1 MAHPKL
7 ILAINAGSSSVKV
20 SVYKSPSPNSPP
32 TQLAEVQISGLTAPP
47 AKLDY
52 KRGTT
57 TVSKDQ
63 ELKDINGQESAF
75 NHILDQLTSDKA
87 LPEIC
92 SRDSI
97 THACHR
103 VVHGG
108 DAPKPHVI
116 DSDTYHRL
124 EELMD
129 LAPLHNKSALDIV
142 KACTKALPKATNVAY
157 FDSSFHQS
165 MPKAI
170 RTYPIDPEIAKKNGL
185 RKYGFHG
192 LSYAF
197 ITRSVAEY
205 LGKKPEETS
214 IIALHLGS
222 GASACAVKNGKSLD
236 TSMGLTPLAGLPGA
250 TRSGSVDPSLIFH
263 FTHDAGRPSPS
274 STKEMHI
281 STAEEILNKKSGW
294 KALTGTTDFGR
305 ISSSSSPECKLAFDI
320 FIDRILGFVGSYYVK
335 LQGQVDALV
344 FAGGIGEKGASLR
357 SAIVAKCKCLGFEID
372 EERNGRKVEDVV
384 ADIGREGTGRVLV
397 CRTDEQFEMA
407 RGCALEQD

>member
-1 MAHPKL
+1 LPRALELLSKPQKQFLFVLYSILQIVYHPIPIMAPPKI

-20 SVYKSPSPNSPP
+20 SVYESTSPCSPP
-32 TQLAEVQISGLTAPP
+32 TQLAEAQISGLTAPP

-52 KRGTT
+52 KRGTS
-57 TVSKDQ
+57 TVSKDR
-63 ELKDINGQESAF
+63 EISDINDQESAF
-75 NHILDQLTSDKA
+75 NHILDHLTSDSA
-87 LPEIC
+87 LPEIS

-108 DAPKPHVI
+108 DAPQPHVI
-116 DSDTYHRL
+116 DSDTYHHL

-165 MPKAI
+165 MPEAI

-250 TRSGSVDPSLIFH
+250 TRSGSVDP
-263 FTHDAGRPSPS
+263 R
-274 STKEMHI
+274 
-281 STAEEILNKKSGW
+281 
-294 KALTGTTDFGR
+294 
-305 ISSSSSPECKLAFDI
+305 
-320 FIDRILGFVGSYYVK
+320 
-335 LQGQVDALV
+335 
-344 FAGGIGEKGASLR
+344 
-357 SAIVAKCKCLGFEID
+357 
-372 EERNGRKVEDVV
+372 
-384 ADIGREGTGRVLV
+384 
-397 CRTDEQFEMA
+397 
-407 RGCALEQD
+407 